1 MEILGI
7 IPARGG
13 SKEIVNK
20 NIRNLNSMPLI
31 TYTINYLQK
40 SNSLSRII
48 VSTDDHNIAKIAK
61 SHKIEVPFLR
71 PKNISGSKTTMKSVV
86 KHALNFL
93 EKKEKYQPD
102 LIMIFQPT
110 TPFRPKQLID
120 ETIKI
125 FKTQNVTSVISVSK
139 IKFHRFTSFKLRNKL
154 LLPIEKNFQN
164 YTLRQSRES
173 YYQPTGALYAFWRKT
188 FLNYNSMYG
197 PRIYPKIIT
206 ESEFNL
212 DIDNPFDF
220 FISDMTG
227 KFWNNYKKKF
237 NL

>member
-13 SKEIVNK
+13 SKGVINK
-20 NIRNLNSMPLI
+20 NIRKLNGLPLI
-31 TYTINYLQK
+31 SHTINSLQK

-48 VSTDDHNIAKIAK
+48 VSTDDDRIAKIAK
-61 SHKIEVPFLR
+61 SHNIEVPFMR

-93 EKKEKYQPD
+93 EKKENYKPD

-110 TPFRPKQLID
+110 TPYRPKKLID

-125 FKTQNVTSVISVSK
+125 FQTQNISSLITVSK
-139 IKFHRFTSFKLRNKL
+139 TKFHPSITFELKNKL
-154 LLPIEKNFQN
+154 LLPVEKKFQN
-164 YTLRQSRES
+164 YTNRQSRKL

-188 FLNYNSMYG
+188 LLNHNSIYG

-206 ESEFNL
+206 EPEFNI
-212 DIDNPFDF
+212 DIDDAFDF

-227 KFWNNYKKKF
+227 KYWNNYKIF
-237 NL
+237 